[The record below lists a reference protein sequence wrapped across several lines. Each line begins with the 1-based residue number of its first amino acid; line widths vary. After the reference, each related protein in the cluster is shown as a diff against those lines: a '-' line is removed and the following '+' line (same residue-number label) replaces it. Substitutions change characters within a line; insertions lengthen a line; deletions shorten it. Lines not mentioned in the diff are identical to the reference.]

1 MASALKTLDISIT
14 QGKTFT
20 YVVRWESEKIN
31 YAAISA
37 ITNAAPV
44 AIMASAHGIPDG
56 WRAAIVSVKG
66 MTQIN
71 AANSPPKASDY
82 YDVSAPTIN
91 SLTIN
96 TVNASGYSTYV
107 SGGYAQ
113 YYEPVN
119 ITGYTGYMV
128 IKDKVGGTAIA
139 SSAPSTTWG
148 VTTAYRV
155 GQIINPG
162 ASMTGKAGKVLQCV
176 TAGTSGSVATLAVPD
191 AGSTLAD
198 GTVVWAVAPLS
209 LTVALETSL
218 KTITLV
224 MPAADSAL
232 LAGGKGVYELEMTS
246 GAGVVTALLAGKVA
260 IDYEVST

>member
-1 MASALKTLDISIT
+1 MALKTLDVAIV

-44 AIMASAHGIPDG
+44 AITASAHGIPDG
-56 WRAAIVSVKG
+56 WRAAVVSVKG

-71 AANSPPKASDY
+71 AVNAPPKASDY
-82 YDVSAPTIN
+82 YDMSAPTIN

-96 TVNASGYSTYV
+96 TVNAAGFSTYG
-107 SGGYAQ
+107 SGGYVQ

-119 ITGYTGYMV
+119 IAGYTGYMV

-148 VTTAYRV
+148 VLTAYRT
-155 GQIINPG
+155 GQIVSPG
-162 ASMTGKAGKVLQCV
+162 VSMTGGAGKVLQCV
-176 TAGTSGSVATLAVPD
+176 TAGTSGAVTTLAVPD
-191 AGSTLAD
+191 AGSTLTD
-198 GTVVWAVAPLS
+198 GTVVWAVVPLS

-218 KTITLV
+218 KTITLT
-224 MPAADSAL
+224 MPATSSAL

-246 GAGVVTALLAGKVA
+246 GAGVVTALLAGKVT
-260 IDYEVST
+260 IDYEIST